1 MARGKHAQLPIP
13 IPPSYVAQQTN
24 PARQTP
30 EDIKNKKLAKKER
43 KAAKAAAKANGE
55 PKPSKGKK
63 GFAPIGHGH
72 NHEHGHVEEIAEDE
86 QPQQQQQQPLAADPA
101 PQPTGSEAAPA
112 AQGDLTQRVPRATVE
127 EAEDE

>member
-1 MARGKHAQLPIP
+1 M
-13 IPPSYVAQQTN
+13 T
-24 PARQTP
+24 
-30 EDIKNKKLAKKER
+30 
-43 KAAKAAAKANGE
+43 E
-55 PKPSKGKK
+55 PVLRTGTEVPLRLSEELTTKGKK

-72 NHEHGHVEEIAEDE
+72 NHEHGHVEEMAEE
-86 QPQQQQQQPLAADPA
+86 QQPQQQQPVAADPA